1 MKIPPYL
8 CILNNKQ
15 MNVTSVFSRG
25 ELIQVGDLVVS
36 DIEFLNCM
44 SGSGFERYSHTARV
58 VSIEVAPSSLCNS
71 CLLNIGITMSTT
83 EHMLKTDTGKLLW
96 LFETKLA
103 PLSNNKK
110 DRILFLTDYFKH
122 NQNMWVK
129 LKERLGLKDLE
140 DTKPNFNYGRFIAEY
155 NTDVYN
161 YIIQTFLIRLG
172 RFGELTPKNFSHI
185 SFDALGKIGYN
196 NYVSNILYQ
205 IGKN

>member
-1 MKIPPYL
+1 
-8 CILNNKQ
+8 

-36 DIEFLNCM
+36 DIEFLNCF
-44 SGSGFERYSHTARV
+44 GGGFERYNHTARV
-58 VSIEVAPSSLCNS
+58 ASIEVAPTPLCNNS
-71 CLLNIGITMSTT
+71 LLNIGITMTTT

-103 PLSNNKK
+103 PLQNNKK
-110 DRILFLTDYFKH
+110 DRILFLNDYFKH
-122 NQNMWVK
+122 NQNMWVR
-129 LKERLGLKDLE
+129 LKEKLGLKNLN

-172 RFGELTPKNFSHI
+172 RFGELTPKTYNEI
-185 SFDALGKIGYN
+185 TFDALRKIGYDN
-196 NYVSNILYQ
+196 RVSNILYQ
-205 IGKN
+205 ISTN